1 MQPAYEQYR
10 PGCRMISLLTNL
22 EVQLFDAVRIE
33 EAKYMLEQGDES
45 VAKIAFSVGY
55 NDPNYF
61 SKVFT
66 KLEHMTPH
74 DYRKRRKG

>member
-10 PGCRMISLLTNL
+10 PACRMISLLTNL

-45 VAKIAFSVGY
+45 IAKLLSV
-55 NDPNYF
+55 
-61 SKVFT
+61 SAIT
-66 KLEHMTPH
+66 TPIISQ
-74 DYRKRRKG
+74 RCLRNWSI